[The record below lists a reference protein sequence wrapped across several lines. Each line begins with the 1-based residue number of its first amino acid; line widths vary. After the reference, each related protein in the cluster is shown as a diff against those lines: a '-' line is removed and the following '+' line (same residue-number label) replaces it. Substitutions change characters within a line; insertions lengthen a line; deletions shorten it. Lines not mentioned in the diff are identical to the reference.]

1 VITCYVNN
9 SVLGYNL
16 KGLLMEVN
24 QLVC

>member
-9 SVLGYNL
+9 SVLSYNL